1 MPQGDNS
8 PAAFLFVCYNEAM
21 QKYTAIIL
29 SSHDSGEFDRL
40 YILYTK
46 EIGVVKAMGRGVR
59 KQTAKLA
66 GHLEPGTL
74 SEVYVARARGMGQI
88 TGAIALDNFEN
99 IKNNFEKLAEV
110 LKIFK
115 FFTRHFSEEEKD
127 EKVFEVLSGFLKKV
141 DEADKADI
149 LTEAFWWKLFD
160 VLGNRPET
168 MKCAKCEAR
177 LEEKGEKYFSASRGG
192 IVCGKCFAGE
202 QDPAKIS
209 SDQIKLLRIFL
220 ANPLEKIIKVKVDEM
235 ELKGLGRIRQDFER
249 YNF

>member
-1 MPQGDNS
+1 
-8 PAAFLFVCYNEAM
+8 M

-46 EIGVVKAMGRGVR
+46 EIGVVKAMGRAVR

-127 EKVFEVLSGFLKKV
+127 EKVFELLRELLTRVELLSKSSTLVF
-141 DEADKADI
+141 
-149 LTEAFWWKLFD
+149 EAFWWKLFD
-160 VLGNRPET
+160 ALGNRPET

-177 LEEKGEKYFSASRGG
+177 LEEKGEKYFSSSRGG
-192 IVCGKCFAGE
+192 IVCGRCFAGE
-202 QDPAKIS
+202 QDLAKIS

-220 ANPLEKIIKVKVDEM
+220 ANPLEKILKVKVEKT
-235 ELKGLGRIRQDFER
+235 ELRGLGNIRREFER

>member
-1 MPQGDNS
+1 MR
-8 PAAFLFVCYNEAM
+8 
-21 QKYTAIIL
+21 KYTAIIL

-59 KQTAKLA
+59 KQAAKLA

-74 SEVYVARARGMGQI
+74 SEVYVARSRGMGQI
-88 TGAIALDNFEN
+88 TSAIALENFEN

-127 EKVFEVLSGFLKKV
+127 EKVFNLLSEFL
-141 DEADKADI
+141 EKADEEDLADI
-149 LTEAFWWKLFD
+149 IVEAFWWKFFD
-160 VLGNRPET
+160 ALGNRPET

-177 LEEKGEKYFSASRGG
+177 LEENAKKFFSSARGG
-192 IVCGKCFAGE
+192 IVCGRCFAGE
-202 QDPAKIS
+202 QDLEKIS

-220 ANPLEKIIKVKVDEM
+220 ANPLGKILKVKIGGD
-235 ELKGLGRIRQDFER
+235 ELKGLARIRKDFEC

>member
-1 MPQGDNS
+1 
-8 PAAFLFVCYNEAM
+8 M

-29 SSHDSGEFDRL
+29 SSHDVGEFDRL

-46 EIGVVKAMGRGVR
+46 ENGVVKAMGRGVR

-74 SEVYVARARGMGQI
+74 SEVYIARSRGMGQI
-88 TGAIALDNFEN
+88 TSAIALDNFES
-99 IKNNFEKLAEV
+99 IKKDFEKLAEV

-127 EKVFEVLSGFLKKV
+127 ERIFELLSGFL
-141 DEADKADI
+141 DLLNRKAPTPPQSSPQAGGEV
-149 LTEAFWWKLFD
+149 LAAEAFWWKLFD
-160 VLGNRPET
+160 ALGHRPET

-177 LEEKGEKYFSASRGG
+177 LEENAEKFFSVSRGG
-192 IVCGKCFAGE
+192 IVCGKCFSGE
-202 QDPAKIS
+202 QDLAKIS

-220 ANPLEKIIKVKVDEM
+220 ANPLEKILKVKVDER
-235 ELKGLGRIRQDFER
+235 ESRALGRIRRDFER

>member
-1 MPQGDNS
+1 
-8 PAAFLFVCYNEAM
+8 M

-74 SEVYVARARGMGQI
+74 SEVYVARSRGMGQI

-99 IKNNFEKLAEV
+99 IKNNFEKLSEV

-127 EKVFEVLSGFLKKV
+127 ERVFDLLKESLTRV
-141 DEADKADI
+141 ELFDKSSTLVVI
-149 LTEAFWWKLFD
+149 VVEAFWWKLFD
-160 VLGNRPET
+160 ALGNRPET

-220 ANPLEKIIKVKVDEM
+220 ANPLEKILKVKVNEM
-235 ELKGLGRIRQDFER
+235 ELKGLGRIRKEFER

>member
-1 MPQGDNS
+1 
-8 PAAFLFVCYNEAM
+8 M

-29 SSHDSGEFDRL
+29 SSHDVGEFDRL

-74 SEVYVARARGMGQI
+74 SEVYVARSRGMGQI
-88 TGAIALDNFEN
+88 TSAIALENFEK

-110 LKIFK
+110 LKIFR

-127 EKVFEVLSGFLKKV
+127 EKVFDLLSEFLKK
-141 DEADKADI
+141 ADDLELADI
-149 LTEAFWWKLFD
+149 LVEAFWWKFFD
-160 VLGNRPET
+160 ALGNRPET
-168 MKCAKCEAR
+168 MKCAKCGAR
-177 LEEKGEKYFSASRGG
+177 LEENAKKFFSAARGG
-192 IVCGKCFAGE
+192 IVCEKCFAGE
-202 QDPAKIS
+202 HDLAKIS

-220 ANPLEKIIKVKVDEM
+220 ANPFGKILKVKVNET
-235 ELKGLGRIRQDFER
+235 ELKGLGKIRLDFER

>member
-1 MPQGDNS
+1 
-8 PAAFLFVCYNEAM
+8 M

-29 SSHDSGEFDRL
+29 SSHDVGEYDRL

-74 SEVYVARARGMGQI
+74 SEVYVARSRGMGQI
-88 TGAIALDNFEN
+88 TSAIALDNFEN
-99 IKNNFEKLAEV
+99 IKNNFEKLFEV
-110 LKIFK
+110 LKILK
-115 FFTRHFSEEEKD
+115 FFTLHFSEEEKD
-127 EKVFEVLSGFLKKV
+127 EKVFELLEEFLSAFAKAS
-141 DEADKADI
+141 ADKEKI
-149 LTEAFWWKLFD
+149 LLESFWWKLFD
-160 VLGNRPET
+160 ALGNRPET

-192 IVCGKCFAGE
+192 IVCGKCFSGE
-202 QDPAKIS
+202 QDLAKIS

-220 ANPLEKIIKVKVDEM
+220 ANPLEKILKVKAREM
-235 ELKGLGRIRQDFER
+235 ELKGLGRIRREFER

>member
-1 MPQGDNS
+1 
-8 PAAFLFVCYNEAM
+8 M

-29 SSHDSGEFDRL
+29 SSHDVGEFDRL

-46 EIGVVKAMGRGVR
+46 EKGLVKAMGRGVR

-74 SEVYVARARGMGQI
+74 SEVYVARSRGMGQI
-88 TGAIALDNFEN
+88 TSAIALDNFDS
-99 IKNNFEKLAEV
+99 IKKDFEKLAEV

-115 FFTRHFSEEEKD
+115 FFGRHFSEEEKD
-127 EKVFEVLSGFLKKV
+127 EKVFELLSGFLKKV
-141 DEADKADI
+141 DEADEAAM
-149 LTEAFWWKLFD
+149 LVEAFWWKLFD
-160 VLGNRPET
+160 ALGNRPET
-168 MKCAKCEAR
+168 MKCAKCGAS
-177 LEEKGEKYFSASRGG
+177 LEENTEKFFSAMRGG

-202 QDPAKIS
+202 QDFSKIS

-220 ANPLEKIIKVKVDEM
+220 ANPLGKILKVKVDET
-235 ELKGLGRIRQDFER
+235 ELMSLGRMRRDFEK

>member
-1 MPQGDNS
+1 
-8 PAAFLFVCYNEAM
+8 M

-127 EKVFEVLSGFLKKV
+127 EKVFELLRELLTRVELLSKSSTLVF
-141 DEADKADI
+141 
-149 LTEAFWWKLFD
+149 EAFWWKLFD
-160 VLGNRPET
+160 ALGNRPET

-177 LEEKGEKYFSASRGG
+177 LEEKGEKYFSSSRGG
-192 IVCGKCFAGE
+192 IVCGRCFAGE
-202 QDPAKIS
+202 QDLAKIS

-220 ANPLEKIIKVKVDEM
+220 ANPLEKILKVKVEKT
-235 ELKGLGRIRQDFER
+235 ELRGLGNIRREFER

>member
-1 MPQGDNS
+1 
-8 PAAFLFVCYNEAM
+8 M

-29 SSHDSGEFDRL
+29 SSHDVGEFDRL

-46 EIGVVKAMGRGVR
+46 ENGVVKAMGRGVR

-88 TGAIALDNFEN
+88 TSAIALENFDN
-99 IKNNFEKLAEV
+99 IKNNFEKLAET

-127 EKVFEVLSGFLKKV
+127 EKVFNLLSEFLK
-141 DEADKADI
+141 EADSAKKAEEADI
-149 LTEAFWWKLFD
+149 LVEAFWWKLFD
-160 VLGNRPET
+160 ALGNRPET

-177 LEEKGEKYFSASRGG
+177 LEENAENFFSAERGG
-192 IVCGKCFAGE
+192 IVCGRCFSGE
-202 QDPAKIS
+202 QDPAEIS
-209 SDQIKLLRIFL
+209 SDQVKLLRIFL
-220 ANPLEKIIKVKVDEM
+220 ANPLGKILKVKVDEA
-235 ELKGLGRIRQDFER
+235 ELKGLGKIRRDFEK